1 MTTRSIVVSMPLLAF
16 MVAASSESVENRGS
30 AGAAGSATQDGW
42 YGRYVWFHSHFC
54 IPCRRVRRSL
64 ERTVSLLHELR
75 DEPAPAAPP
84 PAAPPDRSD

>member
-1 MTTRSIVVSMPLLAF
+1 MSDAIDGRV
-16 MVAASSESVENRGS
+16 
-30 AGAAGSATQDGW
+30 DGW
-42 YGRYVWFHSHFC
+42 YRRYVWFHSHFC
-54 IPCRRVRRSL
+54 IPCSRVRRSL